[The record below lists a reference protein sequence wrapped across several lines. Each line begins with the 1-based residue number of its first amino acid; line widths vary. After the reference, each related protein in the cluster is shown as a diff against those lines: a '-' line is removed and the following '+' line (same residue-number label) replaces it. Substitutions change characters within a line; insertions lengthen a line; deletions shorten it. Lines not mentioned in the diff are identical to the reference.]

1 MNVDAL
7 TFYPVAVLYGI
18 SLIPDPTLQLAY
30 FSQLTPVIAG
40 SYLYWVLNIA
50 TRTEYQAYPI

>member
-40 SYLYWVLNIA
+40 SYMYWVLNIA
-50 TRTEYQAYPI
+50 TRTGY